1 MKFPGIPILLLL
13 AVACGWLAGCA
24 TVHQIDRE
32 NLSRRIMQFEPEPN
46 HQVFINDFHS
56 IREGA
61 SGGTGQSAGGGCG
74 CN

>member
-1 MKFPGIPILLLL
+1 MTKATWTVAGILFLFLLS
-13 AVACGWLAGCA
+13 GCV
-24 TVHQIDRE
+24 TVHQIDRGG
-32 NLSRRIMQFEPEPN
+32 LSRRILQFEPEPN
-46 HQVFINDFHS
+46 NQVFINDFHS

>member
-1 MKFPGIPILLLL
+1 MRTLLTLTVLGLL
-13 AVACGWLAGCA
+13 AAVLAGCT
-24 TVHQIDRE
+24 TVHQIDRDL
-32 NLSRRIMQFEPEPN
+32 LSRRLMQFEPEPN
-46 HQVFINDFHS
+46 SQVFINDFHS

>member
-1 MKFPGIPILLLL
+1 MKRILSIGLLFIITAFL
-13 AVACGWLAGCA
+13 GSCAV
-24 TVHQIDRE
+24 THQIDRKE
-32 NLSRRIMQFEPEPN
+32 LSTRKMQFEPEPEK
-46 HQVFINDFHS
+46 QTALDEYHS

>member
-1 MKFPGIPILLLL
+1 MKRSILIFLLFSAL
-13 AVACGWLAGCA
+13 AIFSSCA
-24 TVHQIDRE
+24 VVHQIDRR
-32 NLSRRIMQFEPEPN
+32 NLSTRKMQFEPEPEK
-46 HQVFINDFHS
+46 QRALEEYHS